1 MAYRYSTVRKSV
13 RLCKD
18 AEVTLREQK
27 NMNGYINRAVYEYMR
42 AYERKWLRDEWQPSE
57 YTGQKTSRPF
67 NMLLREDLALKPA
80 QYGYT
85 LSSIVNQAILWQAT
99 RKVR

>member
-18 AEVTLREQK
+18 AEAALREQK

-42 AYERKWLRDEWQPSE
+42 AYERKWLRDEWYPSE
-57 YTGQKTSRPF
+57 YIGQNTSLPF
-67 NMLLREDLALKPA
+67 NMLLREDLAMKPA
-80 QYGYT
+80 QYGLT
-85 LSSIVNQAILWQAT
+85 LSSIVNQAILWQSA
-99 RKVR
+99 RKMR

>member
-1 MAYRYSTVRKSV
+1 MAYRFPTVRRSV

-18 AEVTLREQK
+18 AEAALREQK

-42 AYERKWLRDEWQPSE
+42 AYERKWLHEDWQPSE
-57 YTGQKTSRPF
+57 YIGQKTSRPF
-67 NMLLREDLALKPA
+67 NMLLREDLAMKPA

-85 LSSIVNQAILWQAT
+85 LSSIVNQAILWQSMRKT
-99 RKVR
+99 R